1 MAEFRT
7 LEIPAI
13 AQRPIYTLAEAARYA
28 KTTSSTASRWVRG
41 YTYDTHRGERWS
53 AGVTGHSPAESLF
66 SFADLIEIAVVAAAR
81 RANVSMKD
89 LRTAL
94 ATADEFYGLDRP
106 MLLERFKVAG
116 RHIFIVE
123 GAGDAAMIVNL
134 SKRGQVAWRN
144 VQDVLRSLDYEQEIA
159 KRFYPA
165 GKDHPILIDP
175 RVDFGQP
182 HIVSKGVRTQM
193 IAARFAADE
202 TLDVIAEDLEVSRSE
217 AEEALRFE
225 GVWPALAA

>member
-7 LEIPAI
+7 LDIPTV
-13 AQRPIYTLAEAARYA
+13 AQRPIYTLDEAARYA
-28 KTTSSTASRWVRG
+28 RTTPSTATRWVRG
-41 YTYDTHRGERWS
+41 YSYDTLRGRRWS
-53 AGVTGHSPAESLF
+53 QGVTGHEQTEKLL
-66 SFADLIEIAVVAAAR
+66 SFADLVELAVVAAAR
-81 RANVSMKD
+81 RAGVTMKD

-94 ATADEFYGLDRP
+94 QTADEFYGLERP
-106 MLLERFKVAG
+106 MLLEMFKVAG

-123 GAGDAAMIVNL
+123 GEGESAMVVNL
-134 SKRGQVAWRN
+134 SKRGQTAWRY
-144 VQDVLRSLDYEQEIA
+144 VQDVLQSLDYEHEIA
-159 KRFYPA
+159 RRYFPA

-182 HIVSKGVRTQM
+182 YIVAKGVRTQM
-193 IAARFAADE
+193 IAARFAANESLD
-202 TLDVIAEDLEVSRSE
+202 TIADDLDVSRFE

>member
-7 LEIPAI
+7 LDIPEA
-13 AQRPIYTLAEAARYA
+13 APPPIYTYAEAARYA
-28 KTTSSTASRWVRG
+28 HTTPSTAARWVKG
-41 YTYDTHRGERWS
+41 YEYRTLGGNRWS
-53 AGVTGHSPAESLF
+53 AGVTGHPGDNKLL
-66 SFADLIEIAVVAAAR
+66 SFADLVELAVAAAAR
-81 RANVSMKD
+81 RAKVSMKD

-94 ATADEFYGLDRP
+94 QTADEFYGLDRP

-123 GAGDAAMIVNL
+123 GDGDGSTVVNL
-134 SKRGQVAWRN
+134 SKRGQTAWRY
-144 VQDVLRSLDYEQEIA
+144 VKDVLQSLDYEEEIA
-159 KRFYPA
+159 QRYFPA
-165 GKDHPILIDP
+165 GKGSPILIDP

-182 HIVSKGVRTQM
+182 HIVRKGIRTEM

-202 TLDVIAEDLEVSRSE
+202 PLDLVAEDLDISRAE
-217 AEEALRFE
+217 AEHALRFE